1 MKNLLI
7 ILIASFLVLA
17 CEPSAQQC
25 GGVEAS
31 HILIMA
37 SSPEELVAAQDTADV
52 IIAKLQKGE
61 SFEKLAAHYGS
72 DGTKDKGG
80 HLGWFKRGAMV
91 QPFEDSCFSVAVNK
105 PTTVKTQFGVHVINV
120 NEKSPSCK

>member
-7 ILIASFLVLA
+7 ILIASVLVIA

-37 SSPEELVAAQDTADV
+37 SSPEELVAAQDTAQM
-52 IIAKLQKGE
+52 IITKLHNGE
-61 SFEKLAAHYGS
+61 SFEKLAAQYGS

-80 HLGWFKRGAMV
+80 HLGWFTRGAMV
-91 QPFEDSCFSVAVNK
+91 QPFEDSCFSVAINK
-105 PTTVKTQFGVHVINV
+105 PTLVTTQFGVHVINV
-120 NEKSPSCK
+120 NEKSPACK